1 MLELMFLGVICIALF
16 GIFVGVRIEKKLSS
30 FVILKKYMIVIG
42 TESLTFV
49 SILLLEKM
57 RSMIDFSKNV
67 TLDYLYILLI
77 GGVIGVVMNRW
88 VREITYWSLSVF
100 IFIMPIAMLYSWGV
114 GENTIEYLV
123 APFLILFLFLSIF
136 FIIWICIKF
145 KYWLTHN
152 K

>member
-100 IFIMPIAMLYSWGV
+100 IFIGKLQVQVSHPDKPVSACC
-114 GENTIEYLV
+114 N
-123 APFLILFLFLSIF
+123 
-136 FIIWICIKF
+136 
-145 KYWLTHN
+145 
-152 K
+152 

>member
-1 MLELMFLGVICIALF
+1 
-16 GIFVGVRIEKKLSS
+16 
-30 FVILKKYMIVIG
+30 MIVIG

-100 IFIMPIAMLYSWGV
+100 IFITPIAMIYSWGF